1 MKKILWLIVLQISIF
16 IYTLG
21 GIASKFASME
31 ESITLKFLA
40 LYLGEIVILGIYAI
54 IWQQV
59 IARIDL
65 SIAYANK
72 GAALIWSLIWAI
84 AIFDEK
90 VTAWNIIGIVIVMIG
105 IGLVNSRDNIS
116 SKEEY
121 SPLNENSNGALVDGF
136 TDNIKEDE
144 HE

>member
-1 MKKILWLIVLQISIF
+1 MEDGITFKF
-16 IYTLG
+16 I
-21 GIASKFASME
+21 
-31 ESITLKFLA
+31 A

-84 AIFDEK
+84 SIFNET
-90 VTAWNIIGIVIVMIG
+90 VTVWNIIGIVIVMIG
-105 IGLVNSRDNIS
+105 IGLVNT
-116 SKEEY
+116 KEE
-121 SPLNENSNGALVDGF
+121 V
-136 TDNIKEDE
+136 

>member
-1 MKKILWLIVLQISIF
+1 MKKILWLIVLQFSIF

-31 ESITLKFLA
+31 DGITFKFIA

-84 AIFDEK
+84 SIFNET
-90 VTAWNIIGIVIVMIG
+90 VTVWNIIGIVIVMIG
-105 IGLVNSRDNIS
+105 IGLVNSKDNDIKDNVTTDNREEVTECV
-116 SKEEY
+116 KEE
-121 SPLNENSNGALVDGF
+121 V
-136 TDNIKEDE
+136 